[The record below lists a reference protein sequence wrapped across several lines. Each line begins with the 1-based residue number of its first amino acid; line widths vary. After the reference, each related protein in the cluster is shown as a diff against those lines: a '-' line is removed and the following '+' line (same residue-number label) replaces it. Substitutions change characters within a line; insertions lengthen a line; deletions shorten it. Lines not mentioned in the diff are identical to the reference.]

1 MYNYT
6 QLYTILLEKNKGVVK
21 MEFLGGLFI
30 GALIGFFTAGLCAA
44 GKDDR

>member
-1 MYNYT
+1 
-6 QLYTILLEKNKGVVK
+6 

-44 GKDDR
+44 SKDDRK